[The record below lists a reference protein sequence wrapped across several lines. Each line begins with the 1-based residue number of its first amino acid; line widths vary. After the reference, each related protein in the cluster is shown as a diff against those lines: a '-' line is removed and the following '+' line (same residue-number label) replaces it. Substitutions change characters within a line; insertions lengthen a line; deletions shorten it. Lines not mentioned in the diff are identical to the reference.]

1 MDELSEI
8 ASEAPLA
15 DLMDFAFENG
25 VDRIHFRTGSL
36 PLLAWHGVARQV
48 NTRPLRAEDTES
60 IAGVLL
66 DWARVP
72 PKLSAAREEGARAL
86 SFLCDPPC
94 EGGLLHVAV
103 CREECGLALSIDVV
117 RPLPEAY

>member
-1 MDELSEI
+1 MEEIAEI

-15 DLMDFAFENG
+15 DLMDFAIENG
-25 VDRIHFRTGSL
+25 VDRIHFRAGCL
-36 PLLAWHGVARQV
+36 PLLAWHGIARQV
-48 NTRPLRAEDTES
+48 NTRPLRPEDTES

-66 DWARVP
+66 DWACVP
-72 PKLSAAREEGARAL
+72 EAMTSHPQEAARAL

-103 CREECGLALSIDVV
+103 SREDRGLSLAVDVV
-117 RPLPEAY
+117 RPISRS